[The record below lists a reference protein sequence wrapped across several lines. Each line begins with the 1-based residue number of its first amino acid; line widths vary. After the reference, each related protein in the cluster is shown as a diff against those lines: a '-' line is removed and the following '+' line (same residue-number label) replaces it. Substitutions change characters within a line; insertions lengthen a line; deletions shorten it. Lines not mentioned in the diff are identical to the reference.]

1 MKPASLL
8 TAAAALIR
16 RIFSPALSDAET
28 EAFLRARNARLIIQ
42 EADARTFHAMRVNP
56 STDVHAFGQ
65 SFNIRLRYREQMVH
79 VRLEDKI
86 KGVVLVDVA
95 LPDDGSAGTVNLNV
109 ANVQM
114 RIEVDADTTRSD
126 A

>member
-1 MKPASLL
+1 MKPASLFS
-8 TAAAALIR
+8 AAAALIR

-42 EADARTFHAMRVNP
+42 EEGEGSTFHAMRVTP

-79 VRLEDKI
+79 VRLEDKKKRI
-86 KGVVLVDVA
+86 VLVDIA

-109 ANVQM
+109 ANVRM
-114 RIEVDADTTRSD
+114 RIEVDADMTRN
-126 A
+126 